1 MATTE
6 ETTDVPLSGSPEEP
20 PVLPSSDADS
30 PPGVTA
36 AEESNEAPSEPNA
49 TKKNDEEKPV
59 PPVVPGLSEMLDE
72 WHIAG
77 TPEEKQ
83 LFLLPGVF
91 CFCVCVCA
99 MRTVFQCYSLSCY
112 SDMVQAQVCLSLC
125 LCVLCVCVCFT
136 CVCVCVH
143 PFSVCVVTV
152 CVCALVVRLVKS
164 TRAHNRT
171 GHLIW
176 VHQNPRTGGN
186 T

>member
-83 LFLLPGVF
+83 FFSSQVLV
-91 CFCVCVCA
+91 CCVSCIWC
-99 MRTVFQCYSLSCY
+99 TCY
-112 SDMVQAQVCLSLC
+112 
-125 LCVLCVCVCFT
+125 
-136 CVCVCVH
+136 
-143 PFSVCVVTV
+143 
-152 CVCALVVRLVKS
+152 
-164 TRAHNRT
+164 
-171 GHLIW
+171 
-176 VHQNPRTGGN
+176 
-186 T
+186 